1 MSRQR
6 PATPAGKKVED
17 NSVAQSNGPPTSQHP
32 AAKGE
37 TDTTEAKLLA
47 YIHDEWH
54 LSFIRY

>member
-6 PATPAGKKVED
+6 PATPAGKKVDD
-17 NSVAQSNGPPTSQHP
+17 NSVAQPDGSPTSQHP
-32 AAKGE
+32 AAKDE
-37 TDTTEAKLLA
+37 TEAKLQA